1 MNAKNSSHDL
11 VDILTINPTI
21 QLDIRYATTNN
32 FTGKAV
38 YPVSKCFLRKA
49 VAQKID
55 SIQKELAHKG
65 LGLKIFDGY
74 RPLSVQRKF
83 WEIFPDERYVANPKN
98 GSRHNRGSAI
108 DVTLVDLA
116 TGQEL
121 EMPSGFD
128 DFTAKAHRDYN
139 NMSENSKKNCQ
150 LLESYMIKY
159 GFIPWPLEWWH
170 FDDQDWEKYPILDIP
185 FEQLIQIK

>member
-170 FDDQDWEKYPILDIP
+170 FDDPDWPNYPILDIP
-185 FEQLIQIK
+185 LEAFP